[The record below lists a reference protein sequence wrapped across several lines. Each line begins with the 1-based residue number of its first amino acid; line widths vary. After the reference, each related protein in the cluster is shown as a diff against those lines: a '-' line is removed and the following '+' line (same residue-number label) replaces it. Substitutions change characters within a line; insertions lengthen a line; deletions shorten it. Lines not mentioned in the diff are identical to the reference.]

1 MVQTYLINL
10 KVMNKSFIEALL
22 TEETV
27 GLTLMKN
34 GLQKT
39 SEQVK
44 SIVKK
49 LVNMQ
54 LILNLNAYLNYCFK
68 FYCTTLYKQCAAT
81 TQIAKQSHKE
91 ILIVLKQNYVN
102 VEKT

>member
-10 KVMNKSFIEALL
+10 KVMNKSIIDWGNR
-22 TEETV
+22 

-34 GLQKT
+34 WLQKT

-81 TQIAKQSHKE
+81 TQFAKQSHKE

-102 VEKT
+102 VEKA